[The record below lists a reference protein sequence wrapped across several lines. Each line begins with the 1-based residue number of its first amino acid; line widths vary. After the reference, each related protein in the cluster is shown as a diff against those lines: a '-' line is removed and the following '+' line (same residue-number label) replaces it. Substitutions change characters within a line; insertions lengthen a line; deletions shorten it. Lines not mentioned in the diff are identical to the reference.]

1 MFASLSWIDL
11 FLRHIPEGLL
21 LILAGYAVSRK
32 KFNVKLYLLSSIIIS
47 ICNFIFKSLP
57 ISTVLPMVL
66 SGVVTVII
74 LSLINKIKTVKAI
87 LSTIFCYIL
96 LIISE
101 GINMILL
108 SKVFG
113 LDSSK
118 IFLTSDPIMKN
129 IYGLPSLLIFGLVII
144 TYYIT
149 LCKRKNKKN
158 VIIK

>member
-1 MFASLSWIDL
+1 MAGLSWIDL

-32 KFNVKLYLLSSIIIS
+32 KIDVNLYLLSSVIIS
-47 ICNFIFKSLP
+47 ICNFVFKSLP

-87 LSTIFCYIL
+87 LSTIFCYVL

-108 SKVFG
+108 NKVFG

-118 IFLTSDPIMKN
+118 IFLTSNPLMKN
-129 IYGLPSLLIFGLVII
+129 IYGLPSLVIFGLIVII
-144 TYYIT
+144 YYMGFSR
-149 LCKRKNKKN
+149 KKNKKN